1 MNKIKFLLTT
11 NFKSKSI
18 QLFFNNVF
26 TKSESKKEGKIVGD
40 LSFKLAQIIDQKD
53 IIAIESKID
62 DKIIAFIFLTKLN
75 YNQNYS
81 VYLLAPVAVDPNFQN
96 KGLGKKIIKYAIKH
110 LKTKKIDLLMTY
122 GDPRYYSKI
131 GFKKTTVSIVP
142 APFKLSQPIGW
153 LMNKISSKK
162 LPKLAKKPECVLP
175 FRNKKLW

>member
-1 MNKIKFLLTT
+1 MNKIKFSLTT

-96 KGLGKKIIKYAIKH
+96 KGLG
-110 LKTKKIDLLMTY
+110 
-122 GDPRYYSKI
+122 
-131 GFKKTTVSIVP
+131 
-142 APFKLSQPIGW
+142 
-153 LMNKISSKK
+153 
-162 LPKLAKKPECVLP
+162 
-175 FRNKKLW
+175 

>member
-1 MNKIKFLLTT
+1 MKIYKT
-11 NFKSKSI
+11 KSKNYKSI
-18 QLFFNNVF
+18 QNFFKKVF
-26 TKSESKKEGKIVGD
+26 TNSDSKKEGTVVGN
-40 LSFKLAQIIDQKD
+40 LAFKLAKANDGVNIVG
-53 IIAIESKID
+53 IAGKIKN
-62 DKIIAFIFLTKLN
+62 KIVAYIFLSILN
-75 YNQNYS
+75 YKNNYS
-81 VYLLAPVAVDPNFQN
+81 IYLLAPVAVDPNFQN
-96 KGLGKKIIKYAIKH
+96 KGLGKKIIKYATKH

-131 GFKKTTVSIVP
+131 GFKKTNVSIVP